1 MLRDNAQCSS
11 LSCFRMWWRG
21 SQTGNFTPFTF
32 NSCFSITIICPL
44 FLYHLLFLDLI
55 TCSSSPLWSLKVM
68 TSWPSYRKIK
78 VISSFLSSCF
88 YQHWVDKTSSQNRKG
103 KVLSHQVQFGTKATA
118 EEYRKWHKIV
128 KLVIHPDYWQ
138 VSPPA
143 SNIKKTK
150 CFDTG
155 TKWSCPTPWCGP
167 GNDWEWGYCMIF
179 QKVMDCHNKISKS

>member
-1 MLRDNAQCSS
+1 MKGKPNRQFHS
-11 LSCFRMWWRG
+11 LHFPLLFKHYSLFCII
-21 SQTGNFTPFTF
+21 
-32 NSCFSITIICPL
+32 CFS
-44 FLYHLLFLDLI
+44 LI
-55 TCSSSPLWSLKVM
+55 WSLAPLLLCEVSRWWWVDPP
-68 TSWPSYRKIK
+68 TGRSRLYPHYYHPA
-78 VISSFLSSCF
+78 
-88 YQHWVDKTSSQNRKG
+88 YQHWVDKTSFQKRKG

-138 VSPPA
+138 VSLPA